1 MFFFGPIRSKEE
13 NIPPTPPCSSK
24 CWSVHTHVSEIQ
36 NFMGESGFWFWLF
49 CLNDSVI
56 NFIIFHKNTRRRP
69 TASYSEEETIRHKAR
84 YLEIKY
90 FVMTGGD
97 DCLSQSPWYSKHLVY
112 FYSKIKKEHLKMLVE
127 CRWVSETKM
136 LFVEILAKL
145 SHCFFFLLSYRRCG
159 SCVF

>member
-1 MFFFGPIRSKEE
+1 
-13 NIPPTPPCSSK
+13 
-24 CWSVHTHVSEIQ
+24 
-36 NFMGESGFWFWLF
+36 MGESGFY
-49 CLNDSVI
+49 DSVI
-56 NFIIFHKNTRRRP
+56 TFIIFHKNTRRRP

-90 FVMTGGD
+90 FIMTGGD

-136 LFVEILAKL
+136 LFVEIFAKL
-145 SHCFFFLLSYRRCG
+145 SDCFFCFFLLLSYRRCG
-159 SCVF
+159 SCVFKTSIFMTLTKFVII

>member
-1 MFFFGPIRSKEE
+1 MNSIIIFFFWSDSVKRGKYTP
-13 NIPPTPPCSSK
+13 PPCSSK
-24 CWSVHTHVSEIQ
+24 CWSVYTHVSEIQ
-36 NFMGESGFWFWLF
+36 KFMGESGFY
-49 CLNDSVI
+49 DSVI

-90 FVMTGGD
+90 FVMTGWD

-136 LFVEILAKL
+136 LFVEIFAKL
-145 SHCFFFLLSYRRCG
+145 SYCFFCFFFY
-159 SCVF
+159 